1 MIMGDLKLND
11 RQQEF
16 FRVVRLAISVNPF
29 SDERL
34 EADRFL
40 GVDAEPGA
48 DNNRIR
54 LLIMVVEEQLS
65 EIFGDR
71 ERSFL
76 SCRGEDTDLVKY
88 GLLFHVFH
96 RYCHDFDHHI
106 QIQIDSGEKACP
118 VSFAGK
124 ALGEMKGC
132 GLNSE
137 EASLYFSLFFQMRRA
152 FYFINRIIG
161 KSPCMKKLRR
171 DLWNNIFTYDI
182 GLYEHHLRN
191 RMEDFSTL
199 LLGGTGTGK
208 GLAAAAIGRSGYIP
222 FAEKSG
228 CFAESFTGAFIS
240 LNLSQFPEQLLE
252 SELFG
257 HKKGAFTGAVESHE
271 GIFARCSRHGAIF
284 LDEIGEVSIPVQI
297 KLLQVLQE
305 RNYSPVGSHTKKR
318 FEGRVIAATNRPLD
332 KLRREGGF
340 RDDFYYRLC
349 SDIIH
354 IPALQQRLRED
365 PAELA
370 DLVDHTISR
379 IIGRPA
385 PELAASSR
393 KLIRQSVPAD
403 YSWPGNV
410 RELEQCIRRILLKKS
425 YEVDCQGEERDGP
438 GKLLKDMEQGE
449 LSAQELLGRYCK
461 MLYGKMGTYEAV
473 ARQIELD
480 RRTVK
485 KYVDAREES

>member
-1 MIMGDLKLND
+1 
-11 RQQEF
+11 
-16 FRVVRLAISVNPF
+16 
-29 SDERL
+29 
-34 EADRFL
+34 
-40 GVDAEPGA
+40 
-48 DNNRIR
+48 
-54 LLIMVVEEQLS
+54 
-65 EIFGDR
+65 
-71 ERSFL
+71 
-76 SCRGEDTDLVKY
+76 
-88 GLLFHVFH
+88 
-96 RYCHDFDHHI
+96 
-106 QIQIDSGEKACP
+106 
-118 VSFAGK
+118 
-124 ALGEMKGC
+124 
-132 GLNSE
+132 
-137 EASLYFSLFFQMRRA
+137 
-152 FYFINRIIG
+152 
-161 KSPCMKKLRR
+161 MKKLRR

-191 RMEDFSTL
+191 RMEDFSTM

-208 GLAAAAIGRSGYIP
+208 GLAAAAIRRSGYIP

-228 CFAESFTGAFIS
+228 CFSESFTGAFIS
-240 LNLSQFPEQLLE
+240 LNLSQYPEQLLE

-257 HKKGAFTGAVESHE
+257 HKKGAFTGAVESHK

-284 LDEIGEVSIPVQI
+284 LDEIGEVAIPVQI

-318 FEGRVIAATNRPLD
+318 FAGRVIAATNRPLD
-332 KLRREGGF
+332 RLRREGGF

-354 IPALQQRLRED
+354 IPPLQQRLRED

-370 DLVDHTISR
+370 DLVDHTIGR
-379 IIGRPA
+379 IIGHSS

-393 KLIRQSVPAD
+393 KIIGQSVPSD

-425 YEVDCQGEERDGP
+425 YEVDCPGEERDGP
-438 GKLLKDMEQGE
+438 KKLVKDMEQGK
-449 LSAQELLGRYCK
+449 LTAQQLLGRYCK

-485 KYVDAREES
+485 KYVDSDEES